1 MLLRCFTRKRVKL
14 KRLVFSNVSMFN
26 PKIQHVQRSVNIVQ
40 LERPIRLNVMNST
53 MFNRRNPGILSLEGH
68 HPCEYC
74 PSRIPSPGNIIPQG
88 VRPSGVSFTGDI
100 TPRTFMNFLVFCYIK
115 TQTRFIPSKI
125 LNHDQCHRTTFIVV
139 FFNVNFQ
146 SCSRGYTRRR
156 RPFGQCVRCQCHVHA
171 AECDEYTGVCKVTL
185 IIYNKQTGL

>member
-1 MLLRCFTRKRVKL
+1 MFKDRSISFNW
-14 KRLVFSNVSMFN
+14 SGQSDSMWR
-26 PKIQHVQRSVNIVQ
+26 IQQCLIDV
-40 LERPIRLNVMNST
+40 IR
-53 MFNRRNPGILSLEGH
+53 G
-68 HPCEYC
+68 YC
-74 PSRIPSPGNIIPQG
+74 PSRDIILGNIVPHGYHRPEISSPGIPSTRNIIPQG
-88 VRPSGVSFTGDI
+88 VRPSGVSFPGDI
-100 TPRTFMNFLVFCYIK
+100 TPRKFMNFLVFCYIK

-125 LNHDQCHRTTFIVV
+125 LNRDQCHRTTFIVV

-156 RPFGQCVRCQCHVHA
+156 RPFGECVRCQCHVHA